1 MKRFFLFFILTN
13 VLLSI
18 TGHSQTTQSN
28 IKNGEMKGKVLDVAD
43 KSALPYANIYV
54 LHKHRGTVSNERGC
68 FILNVSG
75 LEKNDTLRF
84 QYVGYKTRNL
94 TIGQLDTMPVVYM
107 KEDIINLNEALIFG
121 STPDPED
128 IVKNVIRYKDSNY
141 RRTTCIAETFIRRR
155 STDDVDDIRF
165 DYKKSSFDDLNRETI
180 AMVEEKI
187 PKHTTSYTD
196 FLGKIYLPESKDDT
210 IKIDPIRTVAL
221 KEKDIA
227 ELKQL
232 EEVFR
237 NALANTGEDEY
248 WKIKSGIFGQKI
260 DLNKGDTIP
269 KKDTVNQNKRKL
281 VYFTWRTAS
290 NLKYSWLT
298 NKNDWEFLYHT
309 GRYKYTLAG
318 GSRVNGEDV
327 YIIDFEPDGRGRY
340 TGRLYISVNTYALI
354 KADYEYAEGK
364 TGRDIH
370 LLGIGYTEHEFNGS
384 IYFEKKDDRYELK
397 YFSRKTGSVASFDR
411 NLALLKKRK
420 RWLFDKTLK
429 EIKIGVNVTVTSE
442 SLIEVLVL
450 DEKEITP
457 EQFAA
462 FKPQEYM
469 DIIYVD
475 QFNDELWKGYSIIE
489 PTKQMREYKKQTM
502 EK

>member
-1 MKRFFLFFILTN
+1 MVKILA
-13 VLLSI
+13 
-18 TGHSQTTQSN
+18 GFSQTATTN
-28 IKNGEMKGKVLDVAD
+28 ITNNELKGQVLDAD
-43 KSALPYANIYV
+43 NNTPLSYTNIYV
-54 LHKHRGTVSNERGC
+54 LHKHRGTVSNEQGH
-68 FILNVSG
+68 FILDVAG

-107 KEDIINLNEALIFG
+107 KEEIINLNEAVIFA
-121 STPDPED
+121 TAPDPED
-128 IVKNVIRYKDSNY
+128 IVKNVIRHKDSNY
-141 RRTTCIAETFIRRR
+141 RMTTRIAETFIRERY
-155 STDDVDDIRF
+155 TNDIDEINF

-180 AMVEEKI
+180 AMAEKTI

-196 FLGKIYLPESKDDT
+196 FLGNIFLPENKDDT

-232 EEVFR
+232 EEIFR

-260 DLNKGDTIP
+260 DLTEEDTIP
-269 KKDTVNQNKRKL
+269 KNDTVNQNERKL
-281 VYFTWRTAS
+281 AYFTRRTS
-290 NLKYSWLT
+290 YSLKYSWLE
-298 NKNDWEFLYHT
+298 NKNDWEFLYNT

-318 GSRVNGEDV
+318 GARVNGEDV
-327 YIIDFEPDGRGRY
+327 YIIDFKPDGRGRY
-340 TGRLYISVNTYALI
+340 LGRLFISVTTYALI
-354 KADYEYAEGK
+354 RADYEYAPEK
-364 TGRDIH
+364 TGTDIH
-370 LLGIGYTEHEFNGS
+370 LLGVGYTENEFNGS
-384 IYFEKKDDRYELK
+384 IYFEKKDDHYELK

-429 EIKIGVNVTVTSE
+429 EIKIGVNITVTSE
-442 SLIEVLVL
+442 SLVEVLVL

-462 FKPQEYM
+462 FKPEEYM

-475 QFNDELWKGYSIIE
+475 QFNDDLWKGYSIIE
-489 PTKQMREYKKQTM
+489 PTKRMREYKKQTM